1 MGRQVSN
8 VNLEENLEFL
18 GIIKVNSFCR
28 SNETMEKTGHSL
40 NCENTNNS
48 LEIVNKDWR
57 FHDFFLN
64 YKM

>member
-1 MGRQVSN
+1 MGRKVSN

-18 GIIKVNSFCR
+18 GIIEVNSFWR

-48 LEIVNKDWR
+48 LEIENKDRR
-57 FHDFFLN
+57 FHDFFKL
-64 YKM
+64 